1 MTYQDSATAFDGPYV
16 QTSQA
21 DDITTFEVNP
31 AYVSEGTNQHP
42 VIVEQLFGSASEA
55 VDELIQGNIDVV
67 DRVSIGDVERLKE
80 NPKIGVRPYAL
91 PTVHLLIPKIR
102 SEELGEDLYFR
113 SGLSH
118 LIDRNLVVNDVI
130 CNGNLI
136 DGCTPISGPFP
147 LGLSLIH
154 I

>member
-1 MTYQDSATAFDGPYV
+1 M
-16 QTSQA
+16 
-21 DDITTFEVNP
+21 INP
-31 AYVSEGTNQHP
+31 TGSTGLRRVLRCEFLESEGGPSVTRK
-42 VIVEQLFGSASEA
+42 
-55 VDELIQGNIDVV
+55 DELIQGNIDVV

-147 LGLSLIH
+147 LGTADNDQISYGYDVKSVSYTHLTLPTICSV
-154 I
+154 